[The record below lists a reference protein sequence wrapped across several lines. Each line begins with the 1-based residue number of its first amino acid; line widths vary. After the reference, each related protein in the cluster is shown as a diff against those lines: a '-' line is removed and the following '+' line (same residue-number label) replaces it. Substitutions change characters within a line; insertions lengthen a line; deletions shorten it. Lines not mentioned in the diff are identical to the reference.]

1 MRKKLNFVLS
11 SQLIEDVSTVRPNRY
26 TPLSGRVY
34 EMIIIWMGCKS
45 CRRCLKDHKWFCGQR
60 WNEWQTESTAK
71 SWGAR
76 GGKAKVGPGPK
87 RFGLQLS
94 SGLQFAAPLVLA
106 IIGAHLNGIKIALSL
121 YLLKRFVLT
130 RLTRDT
136 AKRGSHRDRP
146 QND

>member
-1 MRKKLNFVLS
+1 MGSIVF
-11 SQLIEDVSTVRPNRY
+11 IDIVSTVQPSRD
-26 TPLSGRVY
+26 TPLEGKVY

-60 WNEWQTESTAK
+60 WNERQTESTAK
-71 SWGAR
+71 SWWGQEGVKQRSVGA
-76 GGKAKVGPGPK
+76 PK
-87 RFGLQLS
+87 RFGAQLSSAQFS

-136 AKRGSHRDRP
+136 AKRRSQRDRP